1 MASHTSEEKRLVNR
15 RADRQKNNGSNG
27 NPLHTEYGILSN
39 IRFVMGKIH
48 QYAPSLFPI
57 MAVGIIANS
66 IFEYLW
72 SFIGK
77 YVIDLIQIQSKN
89 PTQDMTPLLR
99 IVICMT
105 FIELVCLLL
114 GSVASNRVWYNMV
127 YVRMRTTSERAA
139 KSLTVNYQTLEQP
152 EILDMHNKALNAA
165 AGDEQGVEGMM
176 HAVYD
181 FGIQF
186 LTMAVTICAV
196 AILDWSMIVILTVLS
211 YIQFLFFRHTII
223 KDRRMVWEKLPP
235 IRRKNEYMTQV
246 TQDFQYA
253 KDIRLFHMKDML
265 TGKHHDILMEKQD
278 KILYSRNLWSYNTVF
293 SHGVSLLSQA
303 CIYGVL
309 IYNVLGKDLSIGN
322 FTLYLGLA
330 TTFTSALTQFL
341 NSVGYFKE
349 CSMQIDDFRSFMD
362 LPDEDTTYCIPVP
375 KSSQYTFE
383 FHDVC
388 YKYQGADNFALH
400 RLNLT
405 LHAGE
410 KLAVVGLNGAGK
422 TTFIKLLLR
431 LYDPTTGV
439 IYLNGIDIRRFRR
452 SEYYEI
458 FAPVF
463 QNVELFAFPMSENVS
478 MKNPADTDTAL
489 SEKCLIKAGL
499 KDKID
504 SLPDGVNTQLLK
516 VIYDNGIDLSGGE
529 RQKLALARALYKNA
543 PVIVLDEPT
552 AALDALAEYELYKN
566 FNELIGGKSAVYI
579 SHRLSST
586 RFCDNIAMF
595 KSGELIEYGTHDE
608 LLRAGGA
615 YAEMF
620 EIQAQYYKEEEVS
633 IGV

>member
-1 MASHTSEEKRLVNR
+1 
-15 RADRQKNNGSNG
+15 
-27 NPLHTEYGILSN
+27 
-39 IRFVMGKIH
+39 MGKIRR
-48 QYAPSLFPI
+48 YTPSLFPI
-57 MAVGIIANS
+57 MAIGIITNS
-66 IFEYLW
+66 IFGYLW

-77 YVIDLIQIQSKN
+77 YVIDLIQIQSKD
-89 PTQDMTPLLR
+89 PTHDMTPLLR
-99 IVICMT
+99 LVICMT
-105 FIELVCLLL
+105 IIELVCLLL
-114 GSVASNRVWYNMV
+114 SSVAGSRVWYNMI
-127 YVRMRTTSERAA
+127 YARMRTTSERVA
-139 KSLTVNYQTLEQP
+139 KSLTVNYQTLEKP
-152 EILDMHNKALNAA
+152 EILDMHNKALHAA
-165 AGDEQGVEGMM
+165 AGNDQGIEGMM

-196 AILDWSMIVILTVLS
+196 AILDWRMIMILTALS

-235 IRRKNEYMTQV
+235 TRRKIEYMTQV

-265 TGKHHDILMEKQD
+265 ADKHHDVLMEKQE
-278 KILYSRNLWSYNTVF
+278 KMLYSRNLWIYNSVF
-293 SHGVSLLSQA
+293 AHGVSLLSQA

-309 IYNVLGKDLSIGN
+309 IYNVLGKDMSIGN

-341 NSVGYFKE
+341 NSVGHFKE
-349 CSMQIDDFRSFMD
+349 CSMQVDDYRSFMD
-362 LPDEDTTYCIPVP
+362 LPDEDTEGCIPIP
-375 KSSQYTFE
+375 KSSQYTFA

-388 YKYQGADNFALH
+388 YKYQGADDYALH
-400 RLNLT
+400 NLNLT
-405 LHAGE
+405 LHPGE

-431 LYDPTTGV
+431 LYEPTDGV
-439 IYLNGIDIRRFRR
+439 ICMNGIDIRRFRR
-452 SEYYEI
+452 SEYYEM

-478 MKNPADTDTAL
+478 MKSPADTDTAL
-489 SEKCLIKAGL
+489 SEKCLTKAGM
-499 KDKID
+499 KDKLD

-516 VIYDNGIDLSGGE
+516 VIHDNGIDLSGGE

-552 AALDALAEYELYKN
+552 AALDALAEYELYN
-566 FNELIGGKSAVYI
+566 SFNELIGSKSAIYI

-595 KSGELIEYGTHDE
+595 QAGELIEYGTHDE
-608 LLRAGGA
+608 LLRTGGA

-620 EIQAQYYKEEEVS
+620 KIQAQYYKKEEVS
-633 IGV
+633 AGV